1 MTSSVASREG
11 SAGNLACKL
20 GTVMNADR
28 ILGALIWCI
37 WNDQL
42 PDELLE
48 LVQSASEEFPKYLV
62 GDNGPETDLIARAQ
76 GFLRSSDPSLR
87 DLVIA
92 GMKEELVRIIED
104 GH

>member
-11 SAGNLACKL
+11 SAGNSATKL

-48 LVQSASEEFPKYLV
+48 LIRTASEEFPKYLI
-62 GDNGPETDLIARAQ
+62 GSNGPESDLIARAQ
-76 GFLRSSDPSLR
+76 GYLRNSDPGIR

-92 GMKEELVRIIED
+92 NMKEELVRIIEN